1 MQIAITGGTGTIG
14 RALAAVLEEEGHDLV
29 LLSRSGRSA
38 VNYRRSVRWDPVA
51 GPAPSTVLGNCR
63 VVVHLA
69 GEPVNGRWTRSKRE
83 RIERSRVL
91 GTQNLVAGMVAAN
104 PAPQALIS
112 VSAIGYYGAR
122 GEQELNESAS
132 AGDGFL
138 ANVARGWEMA
148 ADQYAAAG
156 NRVVTMRLGIVL
168 GRGGM
173 LQKILPLAR
182 LGLLGSLGNGRQW
195 WSWIHIADL
204 CRFIVAALDDIA
216 FEGVY
221 NLVAPTPVRQ
231 REFSGQLAGLM
242 SRPTFLPVPEIALRC
257 LLGGFSAELLDS
269 KKVVPERLL
278 LAGWDFEFQQL
289 RPALAELLRT
299 GGIR

>member
-1 MQIAITGGTGTIG
+1 MQIAITGGTGTVG

-51 GPAPSTVLGNCR
+51 GPAPSRVLENCR

-148 ADQYAAAG
+148 ADQYAATG

-204 CRFIVAALDDIA
+204 CRFIVAALDDSA

>member
-1 MQIAITGGTGTIG
+1 MVG
-14 RALAAVLEEEGHDLV
+14 RALAAVLEAEGHDLV

-38 VNYRRSVRWDPVA
+38 ANYRRSVHWDPIA
-51 GPAPSTVLGNCR
+51 GPAPSRVLEDCR

-104 PAPQALIS
+104 PAPQTLIS
-112 VSAIGYYGAR
+112 VSAIGYYGSR
-122 GEQELNESAS
+122 GEQDLNESAS

-138 ANVARGWEMA
+138 SNVARGWEMA
-148 ADQYAAAG
+148 ADQYAASG

-182 LGLLGSLGNGRQW
+182 CGLLGSLGNGRQW

-231 REFSGQLAGLM
+231 REFSGQLADLM
-242 SRPTFLPVPEIALRC
+242 SRPTFLPVPEFALRC

-278 LAGWDFEFQQL
+278 LGGWEFRFQQL
-289 RPALAELLRT
+289 RPALAELLGT
-299 GGIR
+299 G